1 MEMKKVEVKMN
12 KPIYLGQAILDISKT
27 LMYEFWYDYIKAK
40 YSDKARLLIALLCIL
55 KQKIFTKILIMM
67 QINGLILLTMIKMI
81 IDLQKQE
88 KTKKVIGKFKDEIG
102 GKIMT
107 EFCALRA
114 KVYAY
119 KLDDETEMKKAKG
132 CIQIR

>member
-1 MEMKKVEVKMN
+1 
-12 KPIYLGQAILDISKT
+12 
-27 LMYEFWYDYIKAK
+27 
-40 YSDKARLLIALLCIL
+40 
-55 KQKIFTKILIMM
+55 
-67 QINGLILLTMIKMI
+67 MI

-88 KTKKVIGKFKDEIG
+88 KTKKVIGKIDEIG